1 MRKALRSLPKE
12 LDETYDQAMERIRS
26 QDAESVRLAERVIAW
41 ISNAR
46 RPLSVKELQHGL
58 AVQLGEVCVLEIT
71 ISKMPC

>member
-26 QDAESVRLAERVIAW
+26 QDTESVRLAERVLAW

-46 RPLSVKELQHGL
+46 RPFSVEELQHGL
-58 AVQLGEVCVLEIT
+58 AVQPGEVCARR
-71 ISKMPC
+71 ISTSKHPC